1 MKTTA
6 KTCLFLRGLVI
17 LGELAADP
25 ENCTEMYS
33 TMDLVPKILA
43 PVSNGLHHMLVSKSD
58 ATAGESGRKLCR
70 ELTTTAKYGR
80 TAENLLWILSNSSD
94 QEMRML
100 AVEILSRLTLDE
112 PIMLS
117 FFADLQRL
125 LFDPQ
130 DDSPLRS
137 EAGKALIALVAST
150 SHGDVFPNIQQM
162 VRIMSCDACSKEYR
176 AVAAEILAPMCA
188 RSRADHQD
196 RVNRLSSVA
205 NALSTVRTCI

>member
-1 MKTTA
+1 
-6 KTCLFLRGLVI
+6 
-17 LGELAADP
+17 
-25 ENCTEMYS
+25 
-33 TMDLVPKILA
+33 
-43 PVSNGLHHMLVSKSD
+43 MLVSKSD
-58 ATAGESGRKLCR
+58 ATAGEIVRESLRVVAKLTSGTAGESGRKLCR

-125 LFDPQ
+125 LIDPQ

-176 AVAAEILAPMCA
+176 AVIAEICA
-188 RSRADHQD
+188 NSTADQD
-196 RVNRLSSVA
+196 RINRLSSVA
-205 NALSTVRTCI
+205 SALSSVRAYKILFSLNIVLQQECATIYYANIHVHLYCCSYLKP